1 MSPINLKQTGIL
13 LKKLRKDSN
22 LTQKDLASYFNVSK
36 PAISQ
41 WESGKGIKTEYL
53 YRFAKFFDVTV
64 SELILGKLDNET
76 NIDYIQRNYDLE
88 SYDFNEEI
96 TDATLDKLK
105 EFYSHCDVVRKRF
118 FTLLPKWA
126 KNQLT
131 SNEIEEFQKLKT
143 YFKFDSN
150 YWRMSKLNRNY
161 VVIPTLNSEKEFINE
176 KFNQYQ
182 KFEKEYEWELSKLYT
197 FIYDIKIKKV
207 IESQN
212 TRALQYL
219 LDILNQPEKD
229 IIFNQTFSSKK
240 EKSFIEKAKNLINPR
255 EPVKINNSDNVI
267 NVIIEHNP
275 IFQTMIDCGCNCLKN
290 HDSLSVG
297 LEEKGFHL
305 LEGKIEIL
313 DSAITNDF
321 NWKLCSYQDYI
332 SLIDVK
338 KNHLLHSLIHD
349 KENNPLL
356 YYENLISY
364 YKII

>member
-1 MSPINLKQTGIL
+1 MNPINLKQTGIL
-13 LKKLRKDSN
+13 LKKLRKNSN
-22 LTQKDLASYFNVSK
+22 LTQKDLAAYFNVSK

-76 NIDYIQRNYDLE
+76 NADYIQRNYDLE
-88 SYDFNEEI
+88 NYDFNEEI
-96 TDATLDKLK
+96 TDTILDKLK
-105 EFYSHCDVVRKRF
+105 EFYSRCDAVRKRF

-176 KFNQYQ
+176 KL
-182 KFEKEYEWELSKLYT
+182 KFDKEEYEWELSKLYN
-197 FIYDIKIKKV
+197 FIYDIKIEKV
-207 IESQN
+207 IESKN
-212 TRALQYL
+212 TKALQYL
-219 LDILNQPEKD
+219 LDILNQPDKD
-229 IIFNQTFSSKK
+229 ILFNQTFPSKN
-240 EKSFIEKAKNLINPR
+240 ERSFIEKIKDLINPK
-255 EPVKINNSDNVI
+255 EPVKFKDSD

-290 HDSLSVG
+290 YDFLSVG
-297 LEEKGFHL
+297 VEEKDFHL
-305 LEGKIEIL
+305 LEGKVEIL

-338 KNHLLHSLIHD
+338 KNQLLHSLIHD

-356 YYENLISY
+356 YYKNLISY